1 VVIQYAYHMGP
12 MLLAYVM
19 AILWNQY
26 GTHVEAI
33 WNSHME
39 TIWAAGCKP
48 HPSPYAAHMAEPY
61 EAHMGAA

>member
-1 VVIQYAYHMGP
+1 MVISWIIYGNYLVKQYASHMGP

-19 AILWNQY
+19 AIWNQY

-39 TIWAAGCKP
+39 TIWAVGCKP
-48 HPSPYAAHMAEPY
+48 HPSPYAAHMA
-61 EAHMGAA
+61 